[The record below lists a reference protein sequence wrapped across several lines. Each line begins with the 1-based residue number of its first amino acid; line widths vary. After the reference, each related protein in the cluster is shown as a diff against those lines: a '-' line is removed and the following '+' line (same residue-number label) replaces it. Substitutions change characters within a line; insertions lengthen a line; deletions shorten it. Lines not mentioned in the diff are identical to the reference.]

1 MKDPLQWKLISS
13 EYLLEDTWLRVR
25 KDTCE
30 RPDGHIVSPYYVYE
44 FPTWVTVAGITE
56 DNRFV
61 MVKQYRHALGEVC
74 IETPGGCVDETDTA
88 LENAAA
94 REMLEE
100 TGFIFSSYEYIG
112 KTSANPSTNDN
123 LMHMF
128 LARGGRKTKE
138 QSLDKNEDILVV
150 LYSIEEVKNLLK
162 EKKIMQ
168 SMHVTCLF
176 YALNKLGEIKY

>member
-1 MKDPLQWKLISS
+1 MRELKWKLLSS
-13 EYLLEDTWLRVR
+13 EYLLEDTWAKVR

-56 DNRFV
+56 DNKIV

-74 IETPGGCVDETDTA
+74 IETPGGCVDDTDA
-88 LENAAA
+88 SLENAAA
-94 REMLEE
+94 REILEE
-100 TGFIFSSYEYIG
+100 TGYTFTSYEYLG
-112 KTSANPSTNDN
+112 KTSANPSTNNN

-128 LARGGRKTKE
+128 LAKGGNKTKK
-138 QSLDKNEDILVV
+138 QSFDKNEDLEVV
-150 LYSIEEVKNLLK
+150 LYSMDELKELLK
-162 EKKIMQ
+162 EQKIMQ

-176 YALNKLGEIKY
+176 YALNKLGEINY